1 MRCREVGF
9 AHQNFGV
16 KPDVVTMVK
25 GLTSAY
31 SPLSATAVR
40 AEMYES
46 FMEKGAT
53 SHFRHINTFAGN
65 PVCCAVGL
73 ENMNILEREDLVER
87 SASLGEG
94 QRKRLEVLSTHPYV
108 GEIRYFGSA
117 CCLEMVEDR
126 VTKEPRTSE
135 KVLKVILLCKQNGL
149 LTGRNGDTVPGFANV
164 LRKRFLL
171 SRQKKSLFL
180 LRKCFNKPLRSCKH
194 IL

>member
-1 MRCREVGF
+1 VSGGRVRPSKFWRQAGCCDDGQRLDQCLF
-9 AHQNFGV
+9 ASIGDCGSRGNV
-16 KPDVVTMVK
+16 
-25 GLTSAY
+25 
-31 SPLSATAVR
+31 
-40 AEMYES
+40 ES

-94 QRKRLEVLSTHPYV
+94 QRKRMEVLSTHPYV

-126 VTKEPRTSE
+126 ATKEPRTSE

-164 LRKRFLL
+164 LRKRSLL